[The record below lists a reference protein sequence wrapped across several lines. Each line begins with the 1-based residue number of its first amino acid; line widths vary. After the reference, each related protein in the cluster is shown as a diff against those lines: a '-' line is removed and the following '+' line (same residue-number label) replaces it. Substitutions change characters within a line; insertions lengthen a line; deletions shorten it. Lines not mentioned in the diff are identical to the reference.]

1 MDDALVV
8 DRRPHEGPF
17 QGLLDGL
24 FADLLPGDERWP
36 RCTHA
41 LAIAFWR
48 GWYAEA
54 PALTRWGLV
63 GCAVLL
69 RTHGWLA
76 ALRGRRSAAERLQA
90 AHDSPLLPVQQALAV
105 AKAVAGLAY
114 FSHEGTQA
122 LARQRTVAGAP

>member
-41 LAIAFWR
+41 LCVAFWR

-63 GCAVLL
+63 GCALLL
-69 RTHGWLA
+69 RAHGWLA
-76 ALRGRRSAAERLQA
+76 ALRGHKSAAERLQA
-90 AHDSPLLPVQQALAV
+90 THNTQLAVVQQALAV
-105 AKAVAGLAY
+105 TKAVASLAY
-114 FSHEGTQA
+114 FSHPGTQQ
-122 LARQRTVAGAP
+122 LARERGAP